1 MRKMKIIEDVIWKE
15 IILVG
20 VIIDLGNVEDF
31 KIGDWRIMRFV
42 WYEDKCKQCLFCF
55 YVCLDLLIKVENGK
69 MVGVDYDYCKGCG
82 VCIEVCLFKVF
93 DFVEEKK

>member
-42 WYEDKCKQCLFCF
+42 WYEDKCK
-55 YVCLDLLIKVENGK
+55 
-69 MVGVDYDYCKGCG
+69 
-82 VCIEVCLFKVF
+82 
-93 DFVEEKK
+93 